1 MFEKKSKTRK
11 LISPPPESICPS
23 PFQPRR
29 EFDYYELLELA
40 ASIQQNGLIQPIT
53 VRRVGE
59 RYELIS
65 GERRL
70 KASVFAGLK
79 TVPCILINAS
89 DRESSLMCLI
99 ENIQRTDLNFFEEAD
114 GIKKLMSDFSLS
126 QQEVSVKLGIA
137 QSTLSN
143 KLRLLKLTREQRDKI
158 LSAKLKERHARAL
171 IRLPEGLRDEALN
184 RIIAE
189 QLSLSETEDL
199 IEKML
204 RPQTEGA
211 RPLRLGK
218 VGDIRIFSNS
228 ISRIIGTMRRSG
240 LDAKSRKNETDS
252 YIEYTI
258 IIPKERDVTH

>member
-1 MFEKKSKTRK
+1 MFEGRNKSRK
-11 LISPPPESICPS
+11 LISLSPESICPS

-29 EFDYYELLELA
+29 EFDYYELLELS

-53 VRRVGE
+53 VRRVGD
-59 RYELIS
+59 RYELVS

-70 KASVFAGLK
+70 KACVFAGLK

-126 QQEVSVKLGIA
+126 QQEVSAKLGIA

-143 KLRLLKLTREQRDKI
+143 KLRLLKLTREQREKI
-158 LSAKLKERHARAL
+158 LSAKLKERHARAI
-171 IRLPEGLRDEALN
+171 IRLPENLRDEALN

-189 QLSLSETEDL
+189 QLSLSETEEL

-204 RPQTEGA
+204 QPQGEA
-211 RPLRLGK
+211 VKPLRLGK
-218 VGDIRIFSNS
+218 IGDIRIFSNS

-240 LDAKSRKNETDS
+240 LDAKSHKNETDS